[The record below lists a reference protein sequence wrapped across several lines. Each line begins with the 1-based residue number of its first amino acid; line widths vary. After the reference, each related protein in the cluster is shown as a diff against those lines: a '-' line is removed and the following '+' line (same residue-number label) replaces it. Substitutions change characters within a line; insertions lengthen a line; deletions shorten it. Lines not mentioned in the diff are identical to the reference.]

1 MGGKPARQRTG
12 LPDGDRERPGGSQ
25 AIRGAR
31 GSAPGGP
38 APSWSLTRAA
48 GWRRPCG
55 GRACRGRRSRRR
67 DRFPAEGAGGPRRD
81 ATRPPGRKPV
91 PEDRVK
97 APVGL
102 AMPPPPPHARHRAVR
117 ALAGKP
123 GMARSTVRGILKAGG
138 LRPHRVRT
146 SRVPRGP
153 RSGIRVRGVVGLH
166 VDPPGHA
173 AVLPVDGKTRIQ
185 APGRTRR
192 PPPMT
197 PGHARTRAHACRR
210 NGATCL
216 PAALDVA
223 TGMVTGQTVGRHRP
237 AEFRAFPGH
246 AAEGI
251 DPGTPARAIP
261 GSVPP
266 HRSAGVR
273 GWLKGRPDRT
283 FHLTPTPA
291 PWTDAARG
299 VPRGAVPAAAE
310 GRGPRPACRVRGG
323 DRGIHR
329 APQRQRRPPVPLEPQ
344 AGGPRRGLQERPPEA
359 PGNGIR

>member
-146 SRVPRGP
+146 FRVPRGP

-166 VDPPGHA
+166 ADPPGHA

-192 PPPMT
+192 PLPMR
-197 PGHARTRAHACRR
+197 PGHARTRTHACRR

-237 AEFRAFPGH
+237 A
-246 AAEGI
+246 
-251 DPGTPARAIP
+251 
-261 GSVPP
+261 
-266 HRSAGVR
+266 
-273 GWLKGRPDRT
+273 
-283 FHLTPTPA
+283 
-291 PWTDAARG
+291 G
-299 VPRGAVPAAAE
+299 VPRLPRPCRRGDRARNPGACHPRQRPAAQV
-310 GRGPRPACRVRGG
+310 GRGPRVAEGPSRPDVPPHAHIGPVDG
-323 DRGIHR
+323 
-329 APQRQRRPPVPLEPQ
+329 RRP
-344 AGGPRRGLQERPPEA
+344 GGSSRSCPGRG
-359 PGNGIR
+359 